1 MEEFT
6 HKNWSLTRK
15 SQSDINKT
23 IRKAGE
29 DATFDSNVKGLPSEI
44 IEIIGRLKYRYSYGE
59 NVLQHSVEVANF
71 SALMA
76 EEIGAM

>member
-1 MEEFT
+1 M
-6 HKNWSLTRK
+6 KLIK
-15 SQSDINKT
+15 LL
-23 IRKAGE
+23 KAGE

-76 EEIGAM
+76 EEIGADVKVCRTGGLHDIGSHDS